1 MRIVKNVIGTLEIDS
16 NSKTVY
22 VNSLDKCL
30 LRLTKLKFLNFN
42 EKFSTLDGSVDE
54 GVSFIQDP
62 LSPQTETEKVLPRII
77 SLVSFLLFVINSG
90 KVSNVDKFLLDFQK
104 QLKKTFCKNMEAE
117 KAMTIL
123 SDLLN
128 EMKSNDE
135 DEILRKICDKISEQ
149 ELKGLHSTFLPVGPN
164 VFLALE
170 CPGDFQR
177 YNFLCIE
184 REEKNTF
191 IISHWTRLKK
201 ESAVTKRSKVWEC
214 KGMLNR
220 EIVEMYLEKLKF
232 LRGN

>member
-42 EKFSTLDGSVDE
+42 EKFSMLDGSVDE

-77 SLVSFLLFVINSG
+77 SLVSFLLFAINSG

-104 QLKKTFCKNMEAE
+104 QLKKTFCKNMEVE

-135 DEILRKICDKISEQ
+135 DEILRKICDKIYEQ
-149 ELKGLHSTFLPVGPN
+149 QPKSLHSTFLPVGPN
-164 VFLALE
+164 IFLALE
-170 CPGDFQR
+170 CPEDFQK

-191 IISHWTRLKK
+191 IVSHWTRLKK
-201 ESAVTKRSKVWEC
+201 ESTVTKRSKVWDC
-214 KGMLNR
+214 KEMSNQK
-220 EIVEMYLEKLKF
+220 IIEMYLEKFKF